1 MMSAVSEPQM
11 QIEDTLGVMSHNFA
25 AVRLDTS
32 CDPLAADFPHG
43 LHGCGSGALDL
54 DEPHMIV
61 EARPPAGHSVPP
73 ACLLPAVACVAAG
86 VRSSETF

>member
-11 QIEDTLGVMSHNFA
+11 QIEDTLGVCETIT
-25 AVRLDTS
+25 DIT
-32 CDPLAADFPHG
+32 LAADCPHG

-61 EARPPAGHSVPP
+61 EARPPAGHIIPP